1 MNIKLSSNEWVW
13 VVVQDPGGKEEI
25 LGQQEEGGV
34 SFIPM
39 FREKD
44 HALMCLNLM
53 TRDKKKKYEA
63 QAVIYSDLCDQASAG
78 GFMLYVLDGEGKI
91 LDKIEPDAA

>member
-1 MNIKLSSNEWVW
+1 
-13 VVVQDPGGKEEI
+13 
-25 LGQQEEGGV
+25 
-34 SFIPM
+34 
-39 FREKD
+39 
-44 HALMCLNLM
+44 MCMNLM
-53 TRDKKKKYEA
+53 TRDKNKKYEA